1 MSASL
6 NVVGRSRHGSSPTA
20 NSPFTLPGVDGRSP
34 DGRRFRELAEA
45 LVAEYGS
52 VDVFAIRELSG
63 LKLMLERQHEEILRG
78 DRQSLEDLVRLS
90 NVVERKEKALR
101 LRARQKPAPRPLAS
115 LRDHLSVKQDQPA

>member
-1 MSASL
+1 MSEAP

-20 NSPFTLPGVDGRSP
+20 NAPFTLLGVDGRSP
-34 DGRRFRELAEA
+34 DGRRFREIAEA
-45 LVAEYGS
+45 LVAEYGG
-52 VDVFAIRELSG
+52 VDPFIVRELAG

-101 LRARQKPAPRPLAS
+101 LRARQKPAPR
-115 LRDHLSVKQDQPA
+115 